1 MSYRQ
6 RCANRFRAFR
16 HAQRHG
22 RVPEELYRFQDVV
35 RAVLQVVDELA
46 AEDIDMDAARRQALA
61 DRARVELML
70 RGIERGEE

>member
-1 MSYRQ
+1 
-6 RCANRFRAFR
+6 
-16 HAQRHG
+16 
-22 RVPEELYRFQDVV
+22 VPEELYRFQDVV